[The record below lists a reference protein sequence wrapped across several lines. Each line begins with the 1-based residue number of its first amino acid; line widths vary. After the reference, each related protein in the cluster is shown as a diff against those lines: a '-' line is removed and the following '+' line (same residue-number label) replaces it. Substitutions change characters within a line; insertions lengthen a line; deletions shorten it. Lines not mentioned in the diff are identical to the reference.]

1 MPDTI
6 FFNLFNLLFMAG
18 WKDTLN
24 ALGST
29 VTDVVTSFGDN
40 IENQAL
46 GNRAVIDR
54 EQANTQIAIAE
65 AQQKA
70 EMRDKAIQ
78 LAKIAIISLVAIMF
92 IVVLSRNAKKIAE
105 AFK

>member
-1 MPDTI
+1 
-6 FFNLFNLLFMAG
+6 MAG

-70 EMRDKAIQ
+70 EMRENAMG
-78 LAKIAIISLVAIMF
+78 LAKIAILALVAIMV
-92 IVVLSRNAKKIAE
+92 IVVISRNAKNIAQ